1 VLMTETC
8 GRREG
13 GEVRKQRTT
22 HGPGASA
29 RLRTYGRPGERS
41 ASPGPAGRR
50 ASTGTF
56 FRRLP
61 LYPER
66 PPRPAELGSDPPSS
80 SGLPWRRLRAVE
92 RRAAIGR
99 RAAARLRRGTA
110 VRRPN
115 GPRRGAARAGGSARA
130 QFRPAPRAGGGKRR
144 RAVPCC
150 CAALHSVPRGAAR
163 RFAWPADD
171 GGRCAVRYSCGC
183 RRADRRRP
191 VPRCEPLR
199 LQGPPEAR
207 RRCPEPAGSAEPP
220 PGGRPGA
227 RPAASGAAPRG
238 ARGPAALRHLPAG
251 ARRRAAPP
259 PWPACRTI
267 SPACWRR

>member
-1 VLMTETC
+1 M
-8 GRREG
+8 
-13 GEVRKQRTT
+13 
-22 HGPGASA
+22 
-29 RLRTYGRPGERS
+29 
-41 ASPGPAGRR
+41 
-50 ASTGTF
+50 
-56 FRRLP
+56 
-61 LYPER
+61 
-66 PPRPAELGSDPPSS
+66 
-80 SGLPWRRLRAVE
+80 
-92 RRAAIGR
+92 
-99 RAAARLRRGTA
+99 AAAAGRGTA
-110 VRRPN
+110 GGDRSAGGRAAQTWHGGPPPKRAPPRRRPRRRFR
-115 GPRRGAARAGGSARA
+115 PRPVPPGAARRRGEAAPCRPVLLRRAPLRSAR
-130 QFRPAPRAGGGKRR
+130 
-144 RAVPCC
+144 
-150 CAALHSVPRGAAR
+150 RGAAR